1 MESFGSDSQFD
12 ASTPPSPYSSNV
24 DVVMAC
30 FNTLYIFP
38 KQGRGFTQIILEAFT
53 SWTPAALAG
62 QSHVQIRNVEKTLRL
77 VLIHYHRMGMPEH
90 ALRIRG
96 ALEAQGARMEAAA
109 DVEDERRAAEAKRK
123 RDNLDEEISLAD
135 KRQRVRGAQ
144 QDPATID
151 IYSTSAAVAGPSS
164 VPDQS
169 APPSLSGIEGAQAF
183 VKAATTVAG
192 PNALAAF
199 DVKSLPLLLV
209 VELIL
214 ANLQA
219 APDDELQRTIESTR
233 QQLNQDTSA
242 GTVPS
247 APASAPTARPPP
259 PQETDPRDT
268 EAAQVPKNPLKEDI
282 EDEDLR
288 KLAKTGDGS
297 SAHPHE
303 GALADTEAEDIH
315 DALAGLEDFQLAP
328 PEPFS
333 QTEARALI
341 KESVA
346 RMCDM
351 GAQAAAFSAE
361 LGDSVPSHTLW
372 ATLATRLASRGFAG
386 SDTESAE
393 KDGEASSSQQI
404 VKASRTSL
412 EGQADVIRHMLL
424 EFLKVDFAKRAHFAV
439 QWLTEEWYCD
449 LQRKKSG
456 KELRYSHWLR
466 QVVANALLSIDSK
479 DKSLFSFLA
488 ELPSVPD
495 EVIEQI
501 GSLCLD
507 KSTMAVGF
515 TSLKE
520 LALARPPSRAKS
532 VEILLDLTRSE
543 EKGLRAPAIISVRG
557 WVGQGGPL
565 EKIVLDSAVASLQ
578 RLTVHGDMTSAVAQ
592 DTQPSANG
600 DEPGSQDEARN
611 PVKDHSFQLSDESQ
625 VLQFVELPFA
635 LSVKV
640 PDMLDNV
647 FSIYPSMP
655 SEVQKAV
662 RQHIA
667 ALVRSLGPNNP
678 KLLQLLRSFPPG
690 SDTLALS
697 VFTIMA
703 EKGRTQALVSAV
715 KEVINERE
723 VDPHFLIPMLPTLT
737 KAEILKHLPR
747 AVTILNSKTAEDRE
761 QLKSLFASIVTKPAQ
776 GFGSVSTN
784 LPRVRDSEMLTPVEL
799 MGLLHSAEKEIGLK
813 TTVDAIRIC
822 FSMAD
827 IFRSEVL
834 AAALNQLI
842 EEQDLP
848 VLFMRTTIMAV
859 SSYKSLAGYVSSNL
873 LSRLI
878 VKKIWQNKLLWDG
891 FILCVEQTAPG
902 SFAALLQLPQEQLV
916 DVIQRKPALKDGLR
930 AHLEKKVGNNKTKLA
945 AYMELLDGAGGPGGS
960 ATPVSTPGTPQH
972 VSASS

>member
-1 MESFGSDSQFD
+1 MHTSDPHQYLS
-12 ASTPPSPYSSNV
+12 YSNV

-38 KQGRGFTQIILEAFT
+38 KQGRSFTQIILEAFT

-62 QSHVQIRNVEKTLRL
+62 QTHVQIRNVEKTLRL

-109 DVEDERRAAEAKRK
+109 DAEDERRAAEAKRK
-123 RDNLDEEISLAD
+123 RDNLDEEITQAD
-135 KRQRVRGAQ
+135 KRQRVRGGAQ
-144 QDPATID
+144 QDPTAID
-151 IYSTSAAVAGPSS
+151 IYSASAAVAGPPSA
-164 VPDQS
+164 PDQS
-169 APPSLSGIEGAQAF
+169 ALPSLSGLEGAQAF
-183 VKAATTVAG
+183 VKAATSVAG

-219 APDDELQRTIESTR
+219 APDDDLHRTIENTR
-233 QQLNQDTSA
+233 QQLNQKNNASSVSA
-242 GTVPS
+242 PS
-247 APASAPTARPPP
+247 APAPAPAPTVKPPP
-259 PQETDPRDT
+259 PQDRDARDMEVAQAPR
-268 EAAQVPKNPLKEDI
+268 NPLKEDI
-282 EDEDLR
+282 EDDDLR
-288 KLAKTGDGS
+288 KLAKTGDRSSEHPLGGS
-297 SAHPHE
+297 SAD
-303 GALADTEAEDIH
+303 AEAEDIH

-361 LGDSVPSHTLW
+361 LGDTVPSHTLW

-386 SDTESAE
+386 SDTNSSE
-393 KDGEASSSQQI
+393 KDGEASSGQQI
-404 VKASRTSL
+404 VKAGRNSL

-449 LQRKKSG
+449 LQRKKTG
-456 KELRYSHWLR
+456 KELRYTHWLR

-488 ELPSVPD
+488 ELPSIPD
-495 EVIEQI
+495 VVIEQI
-501 GSLCLD
+501 GSLCHD

-520 LALARPPSRAKS
+520 LALARPPSRTKS
-532 VEILLDLTRSE
+532 VEILLNLSRNG

-578 RLTVHGDMTSAVAQ
+578 RLTVHGDKASAAAQ
-592 DTQPSANG
+592 ETQADASGAAV
-600 DEPGSQDEARN
+600 DMQKEERD
-611 PVKDHSFQLSDESQ
+611 PVNDHSFQLSDESQ

-635 LSVKV
+635 LSVKM

-647 FSIYPSMP
+647 FSVYPAMP

-667 ALVRSLGPNNP
+667 ALIRSLGPNNP

-697 VFTIMA
+697 VFTVMA

-737 KAEILKHLPR
+737 KTEIIKHLPR

-916 DVIQRKPALKDGLR
+916 DVIQRKPALKEGLR

-972 VSASS
+972 ASAAS